1 MQEQPELV
9 RGRLGAGRAVGGEM
23 RLPGL
28 DVVLGRAAPAVD
40 ILVERLGLSAGE
52 VGDDEAGVGA
62 LIADLDA
69 GDDALNPA
77 PAGGAVEELLEAPD
91 LARLRR
97 ALRSAPSCR
106 PPGTRRACAGSWWA
120 PGRG

>member
-9 RGRLGAGRAVGGEM
+9 GRRACAGRAVGGEM

-52 VGDDEAGVGA
+52 VGDDEAAIGPLG
-62 LIADLDA
+62 ADLDP
-69 GDDALNPA
+69 GDDALDAA
-77 PAGGAVEELLEAPD
+77 PTGGPVNELLEPAE
-91 LARLRR
+91 
-97 ALRSAPSCR
+97 
-106 PPGTRRACAGSWWA
+106 
-120 PGRG
+120 

>member
-9 RGRLGAGRAVGGEM
+9 GRRPGAGRAVGGQM

-40 ILVERLGLSAGE
+40 ILVERLGLSTGE
-52 VGDDEAGVGA
+52 VGDDEAGIGA
-62 LIADLDA
+62 LVADLDP
-69 GDDALNPA
+69 GDDALDPA
-77 PAGGAVEELLEAPD
+77 PTGGPVDELLEPPD
-91 LARLRR
+91 LARFRRRFEASRR
-97 ALRSAPSCR
+97 AGLQV
-106 PPGTRRACAGSWWA
+106 RRHACAGSWWA